1 MKWDPAKYTEF
12 SDYRGRPYKDLLG
25 QLVDVE
31 PMNIVD
37 LGCGPGN
44 MTRLIAQRW
53 PEAQVTGLDSS
64 QEMIAKATATEH
76 EANLNFA
83 LADAKQWQPEENLD
97 LLFSNAML
105 QWLPNHRGLLAGW
118 LMKMKIGSYVAIQVP
133 GNFGSP
139 SHALMREVAESSK
152 WAGKL
157 GGILRDGNVVGE
169 PEDYQRL
176 LLDAGFQAN
185 VWETTFQQPLLG
197 EDPILDWV
205 RGTAMLPV
213 KNALSA
219 DEYEAFEGDYR
230 SAVSGHYPPFQ
241 TPDGTTLTN
250 FPFRRIFMVGHKLA
264 R

>member
-25 QLVDVE
+25 QLAEAE
-31 PMNIVD
+31 PKKVVD

-53 PEAQVTGLDSS
+53 PEAQVVGLDAS
-64 QEMIAKATATEH
+64 QEMIAKATSSAH
-76 EANLNFA
+76 EANLSFA
-83 LADAKQWQPEENLD
+83 LSDATQWEPEEDLD

-105 QWLPNHRGLLAGW
+105 QWLPTHRELLTSWLGQMKAGS
-118 LMKMKIGSYVAIQVP
+118 IVAIQVP

-157 GGILRDGNVVGE
+157 GGVLRGGDVVGE
-169 PEDYQRL
+169 PDEYQRI

-185 VWETTFQQPLLG
+185 VWETTFQQLLLG
-197 EDPILDWV
+197 DDPILDWV
-205 RGTAMLPV
+205 RGTALLPV
-213 KNALSA
+213 KASLNA
-219 DEYEAFEGDYR
+219 GDYVEFENDYR
-230 SAVSGHYPPFQ
+230 AAVSPHYQAFQ
-241 TPDGTTLTN
+241 SPDGTTLTN

-264 R
+264 A